1 MSAKVFCTFI
11 AMEPRGKQRPK
22 IVRRPNMPY
31 PVAITPDQTVNA
43 ENRVQ
48 GHVAGEWAPRPPL
61 EGPLQVQIVI
71 RLLKPASK
79 PKKKP
84 CWPTSKPDS
93 DNYAKLVLDAL
104 NGVLWRD
111 DSQVCRLFV
120 EKAYCDPSHPA
131 QGITLIVHAMD
142 QDLEVA

>member
-1 MSAKVFCTFI
+1 MILVKQLCTFI
-11 AMEPRGKQRPK
+11 AMEPRGKQRPR
-22 IVRRPNMPY
+22 IVKRANMPY
-31 PVAITPDQTVNA
+31 PIAITPDQTVNA

-48 GHVAGEWAPRPPL
+48 GHVQGEWQRPPL
-61 EGPLQVQIVI
+61 EGPLQVQITV

-84 CWPTSKPDS
+84 CWPTSKPDA

-111 DSQVCRLFV
+111 DSQVVRLFV
-120 EKAYCDPSHPA
+120 EKAYCDELHPQ
-131 QGITLIVHAMD
+131 QGVALQVHAM
-142 QDLEVA
+142 QIEEVG